1 MMPRKQACPAA
12 AGLILATITL
22 ATITGLLP
30 PALAQEAVPETP
42 AAVSPA
48 PEEVARPRPKP
59 RPPARKPA
67 ARPPVAQPA
76 EAPAESQGQAAPA
89 PEGEGK
95 TEPVPPAEK
104 KPPARKPVQR
114 APKPIAKPADSS
126 ATDPKSAEI
135 KPAEIKPA
143 ETKPAAAPPPALPS
157 PTPAALAPP
166 PAVPSEPPSACG
178 SRAALFEGERGF
190 SAHVTRLGRVSVEN
204 PLRPLTPEV
213 TRVLQLT
220 IGGKVATAYGPDL
233 TALRRGGS
241 PAVLEGQ
248 LGGGIRWEPE
258 LPLLPETLTIVSETG
273 EPLARLGFRAC
284 TDAPA
289 VKPVPEARAKDQAK
303 ERKAGARRA
312 GEAPAPKTPPGFHLP
327 QGAISQ

>member
-1 MMPRKQACPAA
+1 MMPRKRAYPAA
-12 AGLILATITL
+12 AGLILAAI
-22 ATITGLLP
+22 AGFLP
-30 PALAQEAVPETP
+30 PALAQEAAPEPP

-48 PEEVARPRPKP
+48 PEEAARPRPKP

-67 ARPPVAQPA
+67 AKAPVPQPA

-89 PEGEGK
+89 PEGEGR

-114 APKPIAKPADSS
+114 APKPVAKPADSS
-126 ATDPKSAEI
+126 ATDS
-135 KPAEIKPA
+135 KPADIKPA
-143 ETKPAAAPPPALPS
+143 ETKPAAAPPPALTS

-284 TDAPA
+284 TEAPA
-289 VKPVPEARAKDQAK
+289 VKPVPQARAKDQAK